1 MSISAYSREELEEL
15 SMVEVAFHVLKEEK
29 QTFSYFD
36 LIKRVVEL
44 KGMSEE
50 QMKQRI
56 SYLYTELNVDGR
68 FMCIGDNVWG
78 LKAWYP
84 IEKIEEDIITAK
96 PRKKAKATDDED
108 EIDVDEDFEDFEDE
122 FEEIEDELDE
132 LADDE
137 DSDDFEEED
146 LDGFSDDDE
155 EEEEFEEDDEEAIED
170 DDELS

>member
-15 SMVEVAFHVLKEEK
+15 SMVEVAYHVLKERKE
-29 QTFSYFD
+29 TFSYTD
-36 LIKRVVEL
+36 LLNRVVEL

-50 QMKQRI
+50 EKKRRI
-56 SYLYTELNVDGR
+56 SYLYTDLNVDGR
-68 FMCIGDNVWG
+68 FMCIGNNVWG

-96 PRKKAKATDDED
+96 PRKKAKSTDED
-108 EIDVDEDFEDFEDE
+108 DVEIDEEFEDFEDE

-132 LADDE
+132 LADNE

-146 LDGFSDDDE
+146 LDGFSDD
-155 EEEEFEEDDEEAIED
+155 EEEEFDEEDEETAEEDDE
-170 DDELS
+170 LS

>member
-1 MSISAYSREELEEL
+1 MSISAYSREEIAEL
-15 SMVEVAFHVLKEEK
+15 SMIEVAFQVLKEGK
-29 QTFSYFD
+29 QTYSYLD

-44 KGMSEE
+44 KGMSAEE
-50 QMKQRI
+50 MKQRI

-96 PRKKAKATDDED
+96 PRKKAKATEDDEI
-108 EIDVDEDFEDFEDE
+108 EVEEDFEDFEDE

-132 LADDE
+132 LAEDE

-146 LDGFSDDDE
+146 LDGFSGDE
-155 EEEEFEEDDEEAIED
+155 EEEEFDDEEEATEEDDD
-170 DDELS
+170 

>member
-15 SMVEVAFHVLKEEK
+15 SMVEVAYHVLKENK
-29 QTFSYFD
+29 QQTFNYFD
-36 LIKRVVEL
+36 LLNRVVEL

-50 QMKQRI
+50 EKKKRI
-56 SYLYTELNVDGR
+56 SYLYTDLNVDGR
-68 FMCIGDNVWG
+68 FMCIGNNEWG

-96 PRKKAKATDDED
+96 PRKKAKATEEDDFE
-108 EIDVDEDFEDFEDE
+108 VDEEFEDFEDE

-132 LADDE
+132 LADNE
-137 DSDDFEEED
+137 DSEDFEEED
-146 LDGFSDDDE
+146 LDGFSDD
-155 EEEEFEEDDEEAIED
+155 EEEEFEEEDEDAAEE